1 MTAKTEKNKVASI
14 PNTIGDDKQSDV
26 IKEFETTKK
35 NNKGESIKRNIR
47 RNSLDEPVAKKST
60 KSSKSNE
67 KRRPIKNPK
76 ESPSTVFDFKDDL
89 FSNTSFSSS
98 EGTVIGVKE
107 EPVIKRANKPLMEKR
122 RRARIN
128 QSLAVL
134 KALILEAANQRSG
147 SAVGANG
154 ATGGGA
160 KHAKLEKADILEL
173 TVRHF
178 QRHRNLDNPGKHVL
192 YLLLV
197 ETEY

>member
-1 MTAKTEKNKVASI
+1 MTAKTEKSKAS
-14 PNTIGDDKQSDV
+14 NTISLTQTDV
-26 IKEFETTKK
+26 KTESVLEIEDIKLPSKLKK
-35 NNKGESIKRNIR
+35 TF
-47 RNSLDEPVAKKST
+47 KKST
-60 KSSKSNE
+60 KDDTKKSKSKSE
-67 KRRPIKNPK
+67 KHQSLI
-76 ESPSTVFDFKDDL
+76 TDDL
-89 FSNTSFSSS
+89 FANTTSYSSNDST
-98 EGTVIGVKE
+98 TVIGVKE

-154 ATGGGA
+154 TAGA

-178 QRHRNLDNPGKHVL
+178 QRHRNLDNPG
-192 YLLLV
+192 
-197 ETEY
+197 